1 MTRRATRDWTYDAK
15 GDIFV
20 ATGDNIAV
28 RIPMGTDGY
37 VLTAD
42 SSETSGVAWKAGV
55 EALDWQESVLDKD
68 LVAAPAAVAGD
79 RYIVGTPVAGG
90 DPWFGH
96 EDDIAEYDGAAWD
109 FFTPDSGTATFVE
122 DELAVYMWNGTA
134 WVQMWAKEFIT
145 EITIT
150 GPTQMVKNRGYIANN
165 AARVGLTLP
174 TTSEVGDYVLV
185 VCKGDG
191 GFRIVQGAGQRIF
204 FDDIYTTSGAGG
216 YIDSTYENDTVKLI
230 CIQADTL
237 WTVSYAVGELQ
248 VV

>member
-1 MTRRATRDWTYDAK
+1 MLKFPFQVDDECLITWLKKHHSEILYINYTPR
-15 GDIFV
+15 I
-20 ATGDNIAV
+20 DNYA
-28 RIPMGTDGY
+28 R
-37 VLTAD
+37 
-42 SSETSGVAWKAGV
+42 SSKLIKNIDKLNENRKLF
-55 EALDWQESVLDKD
+55 EQKD
-68 LVAAPAAVAGD
+68 L
-79 RYIVGTPVAGG
+79 I
-90 DPWFGH
+90 
-96 EDDIAEYDGAAWD
+96 
-109 FFTPDSGTATFVE
+109 
-122 DELAVYMWNGTA
+122 
-134 WVQMWAKEFIT
+134 